1 MVNKLTPSKTFIVSL
16 IAGFTTG
23 MGNGSVFGAAL
34 MCALGRGR
42 FADWGGWG
50 AQAYDPFTF
59 QGFVDWC
66 MLVFGAAFTIIML
79 VALNRHGELEAAAE
93 RKSAHGSHA

>member
-1 MVNKLTPSKTFIVSL
+1 MENNLTPGKTFIVSL
-16 IAGFTTG
+16 IAGVTTG

-42 FADWGGWG
+42 FENWGGWMG
-50 AQAYDPFTF
+50 QAYDPATF

-66 MLVFGAAFTIIML
+66 MIVFGVAFTVIML
-79 VALNRHGELEAAAE
+79 IALNRHGQLEAAGQ
-93 RKSAHGSHA
+93 KAH